1 MANQEQ
7 EQEQEK
13 RKKERKRR
21 KKETAKPYRKH
32 EETRTA
38 YLLIQET
45 HKSHKDKKHGAA
57 NIDKYHPK
65 VYVQESAS
73 FEIPYLQ

>member
-1 MANQEQ
+1 MWPT
-7 EQEQEK
+7 K
-13 RKKERKRR
+13 SKSKSKSKKKERKRR
-21 KKETAKPYRKH
+21 KKETAKPYKKH

-45 HKSHKDKKHGAA
+45 PVA

-65 VYVQESAS
+65 VYVQECAS